1 MGAEQGRPPAGTD
14 ERGGACDASLGWGQE
29 SRGESEYLVS
39 RIRDLISTETPPLGP
54 PWCGLGGHRTIRV
67 QQGHGL
73 LGGRSPTCVQEP
85 WLGASG
91 APLGRRHQDR
101 IRCERNE

>member
-39 RIRDLISTETPPLGP
+39 RIRDLISTETPPSWATLVRSGRTSYHKSAAR
-54 PWCGLGGHRTIRV
+54 PWPS
-67 QQGHGL
+67 
-73 LGGRSPTCVQEP
+73 GREEP
-85 WLGASG
+85 DLCAGTLAG
-91 APLGRRHQDR
+91 
-101 IRCERNE
+101 C